1 MVVCLDAAVMTTTGT
16 LPAFDTMLGRET
28 GATIRRYP
36 TMASPL
42 MNRSRSLGP
51 PVREGNRLMSQH
63 PYDGPED
70 TRLGMG

>member
-1 MVVCLDAAVMTTTGT
+1 MTTTGT
-16 LPAFDTMLGRET
+16 LPSSDAMLGRET

-36 TMASPL
+36 TMASL
-42 MNRSRSLGP
+42 RMNRSRLLGP
-51 PVREGNRLMSQH
+51 PVREGNRLMMHH